1 MRTRRK
7 AIAQELPAQAP
18 RRAANPVRPAA
29 PSQRRRASEILDAAA
44 KVFAERG
51 YHGAS
56 TQDIADVLGIR
67 QASLYYYFPSK
78 EIALELV
85 CMKGVEGFFEAAQ
98 KVASAKT
105 SATEKMRGLVVAHLA
120 PLLDRADFVK
130 TFLNERQYLPPAS
143 RKKVGKLSRA
153 YETVVEKVIADGI
166 ARGEFRKNADPRLLT
181 LALLGMCKSVSAWHG
196 KEPDYAI
203 PAIAEE
209 YARILLGG
217 VAKQGRAKN
226 R

>member
-1 MRTRRK
+1 MKTRRK
-7 AIAQELPAQAP
+7 PDLQVVGAAP
-18 RRAANPVRPAA
+18 RTSA
-29 PSQRRRASEILDAAA
+29 PNQRRRQSEILDAAA
-44 KVFAERG
+44 KIFAERG
-51 YHGAS
+51 YYGAS

-85 CMKGVEGFFEAAQ
+85 CMKGVEGFFEAASEVAAKKISAAE
-98 KVASAKT
+98 KVT
-105 SATEKMRGLVVAHLA
+105 GLVEAHLA

-153 YETVVEKVIADGI
+153 YEKVIEKVMAEGV
-166 ARGEFRKNADPRLLT
+166 RSGEFRKDADPRLMS
-181 LALLGMCKSVSAWHG
+181 LALLGMCKSVAAWIG
-196 KEPDYAI
+196 KEDAYQVPE
-203 PAIAEE
+203 IAAE

-217 VAKQGRAKN
+217 IAKGR

>member
-7 AIAQELPAQAP
+7 PEVAAATA
-18 RRAANPVRPAA
+18 RRVGAA
-29 PSQRRRASEILDAAA
+29 PTPPASMQRRRANEILDAAA

-85 CMKGVEGFFEAAQ
+85 CMKGVEGFFEAASE
-98 KVASAKT
+98 VATKKI
-105 SATEKMRGLVVAHLA
+105 SATEKVRGLVEAHLA

-130 TFLNERQYLPPAS
+130 TFLNERQYLPPLS

-153 YETVVEKVIADGI
+153 YEKVIEKVIADGV
-166 ARGEFRKNADPRLLT
+166 ASGEFRKGLNPRLMT
-181 LALLGMCKSVSAWHG
+181 LGLLGMCKSVAAWHG
-196 KEPDYAI
+196 KDEAFS
-203 PAIAEE
+203 IAEVAAE

-217 VAKQGRAKN
+217 IAKVGSRK
-226 R
+226 

>member
-7 AIAQELPAQAP
+7 PELQVVGASP
-18 RRAANPVRPAA
+18 RATASN
-29 PSQRRRASEILDAAA
+29 QRRRQSEILDAAA
-44 KVFAERG
+44 KIFAERG
-51 YHGAS
+51 YYGAS

-85 CMKGVEGFFEAAQ
+85 CMKGVEGFFEAAAEVAAKKITAAE
-98 KVASAKT
+98 KVH
-105 SATEKMRGLVVAHLA
+105 GLVEAHLA
-120 PLLDRADFVK
+120 PLLDRADYVK

-153 YETVVEKVIADGI
+153 YENVIEKVIAEGVES
-166 ARGEFRKNADPRLLT
+166 GEFRKGLDPRLMT
-181 LALLGMCKSVSAWHG
+181 LALLGMCKSVSAWIG
-196 KEPDYAI
+196 KDDPYQV
-203 PAIAEE
+203 PMVAEQ
-209 YARILLGG
+209 YARILLKGIG
-217 VAKQGRAKN
+217 KTR